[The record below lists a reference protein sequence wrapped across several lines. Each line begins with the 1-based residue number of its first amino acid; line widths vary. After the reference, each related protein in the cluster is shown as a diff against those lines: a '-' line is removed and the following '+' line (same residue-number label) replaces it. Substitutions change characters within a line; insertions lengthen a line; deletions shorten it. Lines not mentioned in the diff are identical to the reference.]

1 MAPTPGAC
9 LNAVAPSISP
19 APAGDPASQDDLAKR
34 LIATPAAGLLDGP
47 AGRFD
52 SPALQQTALSFA
64 AETAAL
70 MTALRSRMAV
80 RQGYAL
86 PPDGGFSLAAVAF
99 GRCRAAGLGPAL
111 CPGVDRVL
119 PGQRPVLPGVN
130 GDQLA
135 REGRYQAR
143 PWRGAALRFV
153 AQRRLTLAALARC
166 DAEVL
171 RRPVVFGGNLCT
183 AAEMRAAMLAH
194 DHEHRVEMA
203 ALWPPANA

>member
-1 MAPTPGAC
+1 MA
-9 LNAVAPSISP
+9 
-19 APAGDPASQDDLAKR
+19 ASRWPLWHLADVEQQGW
-34 LIATPAAGLLDGP
+34 AQ
-47 AGRFD
+47 RF
-52 SPALQQTALSFA
+52 A
-64 AETAAL
+64 
-70 MTALRSRMAV
+70 
-80 RQGYAL
+80 
-86 PPDGGFSLAAVAF
+86 
-99 GRCRAAGLGPAL
+99 
-111 CPGVDRVL
+111 RVL

-171 RRPVVFGGNLCT
+171 SRPVVFGGNLCT
-183 AAEMRAAMLAH
+183 AAEMLAAMLAH